1 MAHRH
6 IYRTITRK
14 KPYNTQLQDDLE
26 FVLPMS
32 KHLPFLPLLY
42 MTDVCTMLS
51 VLIGN
56 IYFVYIVSLCN
67 DYKLFVYIYYI
78 LYILTPPIVLT
89 IFDCSRS
96 ALTFKNTQDCMLSN
110 NLIVFM

>member
-42 MTDVCTMLS
+42 ITDVCTMLS

-67 DYKLFVYIYYI
+67 YDYKLFVYIYI
-78 LYILTPPIVLT
+78 FLPRLLFWKLLTAVEVHG
-89 IFDCSRS
+89 
-96 ALTFKNTQDCMLSN
+96 LSKIPRIACC
-110 NLIVFM
+110 LII

>member
-1 MAHRH
+1 MGFDLYISDRIKYSKTYLISYFFKMAHRH

-42 MTDVCTMLS
+42 ITDVCTMLS

-67 DYKLFVYIYYI
+67 DYKLFVYIY
-78 LYILTPPIVLT
+78 
-89 IFDCSRS
+89 IFLPR
-96 ALTFKNTQDCMLSN
+96 LLF
-110 NLIVFM
+110 

>member
-67 DYKLFVYIYYI
+67 DYKLFVYIY
-78 LYILTPPIVLT
+78 ILTPPIVLKT
-89 IFDCSRS
+89 FDCSRS
-96 ALTFKNTQDCMLSN
+96 AWTFKNIQDCMLSN